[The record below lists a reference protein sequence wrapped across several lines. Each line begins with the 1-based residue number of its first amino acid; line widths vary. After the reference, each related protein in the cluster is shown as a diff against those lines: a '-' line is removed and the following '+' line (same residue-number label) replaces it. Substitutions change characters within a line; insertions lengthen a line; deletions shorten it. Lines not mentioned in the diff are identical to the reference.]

1 MGGLMLKNMSIYQ
14 IITSYLRQCWNI
26 AAPGLALFV
35 AYSCLHVL
43 SSYLPQGWYIYSLL
57 MLATIA
63 TLGGIYYYNWRYAY
77 GTVVGGIFWYYVTYR
92 LIYVAYVQLEPSH
105 LALWLVLL
113 NGLTFFAAIFFTGRL
128 LACIGIVGVFL
139 VPWIFSSLFITM
151 QMLVTYCIA
160 TLAIIMLVS
169 FLIDA
174 VWLNILGFVGYLLYH
189 ETIFSVITIDPQY
202 GVLTLNEVFFVMGL
216 LFALYTVV
224 PIATTTVYKEHF
236 SQSLLMAIVGAY
248 TFLVTEATVAYQLQ
262 RIHEL
267 PFFLKVWVKGIPSLA
282 NVHIQMSWIYAAA
295 YGMCSILLLFMNRH
309 AKMMLASLL
318 TLFCLS
324 LIGLLYIHNFPFW
337 EIIAYLKKWIVETL
351 LVAGAGFEPA
361 TFGL

>member
-1 MGGLMLKNMSIYQ
+1 MSIYQ
-14 IITSYLRQCWNI
+14 IITSYLGQCWDI
-26 AAPGLALFV
+26 IVPAIVLFV
-35 AYSCLHVL
+35 LCNCLHVI
-43 SSYLPQGWYIYSLL
+43 SNYLPEGWYVYSLL
-57 MLATIA
+57 ILAVTA
-63 TLGGIYYYNWRYAY
+63 AFCGMYYSCNWRYAY
-77 GTVVGGIFWYYVTYR
+77 GTFVGGICLFYVIYR
-92 LIYVAYVQLEPSH
+92 LIYGVHDSESTDF
-105 LALWLVLL
+105 ALWLVLL
-113 NGLTFFAAIFFTGRL
+113 NGLTFFTAVFFTGKL
-128 LACIGIVGVFL
+128 LACIGIVGAFL
-139 VPWIFSSLFITM
+139 VPWIFVSLFVTM

-160 TLAIIMLVS
+160 MLIVIMIIS

-189 ETIFSVITIDPQY
+189 ETIFAVITIDPQY

-216 LFALYTVV
+216 LFVLYTVV

-236 SQSLLMAIVGAY
+236 SQPLLMAIVGAY

-267 PFFLKVWVKGIPSLA
+267 PFFLKIWVKDIPSLA
-282 NVHIQMSWIYAAA
+282 SVHIQMSWIYAAA
-295 YGMCSILLLFMNRH
+295 YGICCVLLLFMNRH

-337 EIIAYLKKWIVETL
+337 ELIAYLKKWIVETF